1 MNAIITNVLKSISV
15 YLVISVLGYLSYR
28 ALFPD
33 TWFYNN
39 ITDHIPIVGIII
51 IMFAPIFISIF
62 GYWLIGKKMKAT
74 KNKLTD
80 LLSLS
85 IPAIISSTLLTLGFI
100 SNKLFNKLI
109 LLILLSNM
117 SFGMPVCYFL
127 EGLEPCSYIFAV
139 LPTLIMFLSQQRKL
153 SRKQ

>member
-15 YLVISVLGYLSYR
+15 YFVISVLGFLSYC
-28 ALFPD
+28 AIFPD

-39 ITDHIPIVGIII
+39 ITDRIPIVGIII
-51 IMFAPIFISIF
+51 AIAPIFISIF
-62 GYWLIGKKMKAT
+62 GYRLIGKKMKAT

-85 IPAIISSTLLTLGFI
+85 IPAIISSTFLTLGFI
-100 SNKLFNKLI
+100 SEKLFNKLI
-109 LLILLSNM
+109 LIILLSNM
-117 SFGMPVCYFL
+117 SFGMPACYFL
-127 EGLEPCSYIFAV
+127 EWLRPCSYIFAV

-153 SRKQ
+153 RRKQ